1 MTAKLKATITLLAL
15 NAALGSGAALAYEK
29 GDIIVRAGIAKVD
42 PDSSSSALFLDGTEL
57 PGTGVSV
64 DSNEQLGLTG
74 TYMLTSNVGIELL
87 AATPYSHTVTAHG
100 SVAGLGSI
108 EGLEVA
114 DVKHLPPTLSVQY
127 YPLGSDSKLLP
138 YVGAGINY
146 TIFFD
151 EKLTSDFKGTP
162 LGDGSIDLD
171 NSIGLAFEIGF
182 DYAVTDKILVNA
194 AVWNVYID
202 TEATIKLDAGST
214 IKTDVD
220 IDPWVYMVGVGYKF

>member
-1 MTAKLKATITLLAL
+1 MTAKLKATISLLAL
-15 NAALGSGAALAYEK
+15 NVALGSGAAFAYDQ
-29 GDIIVRAGIAKVD
+29 GDIVLRAGIAKVD
-42 PDSSSSALFLDGTEL
+42 PDSSSTALSRNGTTL
-57 PGTGVSV
+57 PGTDVSV
-64 DSNEQLGLTG
+64 DSNTQLGLTG

-87 AATPYSHTVTAHG
+87 AATPFSHTVTAHG
-100 SVAGLGSI
+100 SVSGLGSI
-108 EGLEVA
+108 EGLDVA

-127 YPLGSDSKLLP
+127 YPMPSDSKLQP

-151 EKLTSDFKGTP
+151 EELTSDFKATP

-171 NSIGLAFEIGF
+171 NSFGLAFEIGC
-182 DYAVTDKILVNA
+182 DYAVTDNIVLNA
-194 AVWNVYID
+194 SVWNVDID
-202 TEATIKLDAGST
+202 TEATIKLDSGAV